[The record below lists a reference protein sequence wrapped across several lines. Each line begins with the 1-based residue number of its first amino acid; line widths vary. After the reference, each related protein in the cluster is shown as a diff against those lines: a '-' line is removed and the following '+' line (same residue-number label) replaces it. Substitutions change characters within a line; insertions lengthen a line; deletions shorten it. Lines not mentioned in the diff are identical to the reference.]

1 MKKANLVKWLLPTL
15 ALAALGNYA
24 WAQQSGSPGGYKA
37 ELTKVQATVQSID
50 PKSREVTVVGPKGPV
65 TIFVGPEVK
74 NFENLKVGDKV
85 NISFYQGIAAQI
97 AKGGQKVSDPA
108 ASAFASGNAAGPGMT
123 PGGVA
128 GASATV
134 TVKIEAID
142 LPTNTVAF
150 KRSDGTTHIIE
161 VKSPDMQKFIRTLK
175 PGDHVN
181 VTYTE
186 SVAVSILPSA

>member
-1 MKKANLVKWLLPTL
+1 MKMANLVKSLLPAL
-15 ALAALGNYA
+15 ALAALANYA
-24 WAQQSGSPGGYKA
+24 WAQQSGAPAYRS

-50 PKSREVTVVGPKGPV
+50 PKTREVTIEGPKGPV
-65 TIFVGPEVK
+65 TIAVGPEVK
-74 NFENLKVGDKV
+74 NFNNLKVGDKV
-85 NISFYQGIAAQI
+85 NVSFYQGIGAEI
-97 AKGGQKVSDPA
+97 VKGSQKVSDPA
-108 ASAFASGNAAGPGMT
+108 AAAFATPNAAGPGMT

-161 VKSPDMQKFIRTLK
+161 VKSPEMKQFIRTLK

-186 SVAVSILPSA
+186 SVAVSIIPQA

>member
-1 MKKANLVKWLLPTL
+1 MKMANLVKWSLPTL
-15 ALAALGNYA
+15 ALAALANYA
-24 WAQQSGSPGGYKA
+24 WAQQSTPPAYKA

-50 PKSREVTVVGPKGPV
+50 PKTREVTVVGPKGPV
-65 TIFVGPEVK
+65 TMVVGPEVK
-74 NFENLKVGDKV
+74 NFDNMKVGDKV
-85 NISFYQGIAAQI
+85 SVSFYQGIGAEI
-97 AKGGQKVSDPA
+97 VKGSQKVSDPA
-108 ASAFASGNAAGPGMT
+108 AAAFATRNSTGPGMN

-161 VKSPDMQKFIRTLK
+161 VKSPEMRNFIRTLK

-186 SVAVSILPSA
+186 SVAVSIIPQA